1 MALKEKNPTPT
12 NIVEQIQKQAPQGP
26 PSNPQPPPQSQ
37 PKGATTF
44 SSEELK
50 QIQDLQKE
58 MNRLIF
64 NFGQLKMS
72 EIKLDS
78 SRKTLESNL
87 NELEKK
93 EKNLAS
99 ALNKKYGK
107 GTLDI
112 ETGNFVPIK

>member
-12 NIVEQIQKQAPQGP
+12 NIVEQIQKQVPQGP
-26 PSNPQPPPQSQ
+26 PSNPQPPLQ

-72 EIKLDS
+72 EIKLES

-87 NELEKK
+87 GELEKK
-93 EKNLAS
+93 EKNLANT
-99 ALNKKYGK
+99 LNKKYGK

-112 ETGNFVPIK
+112 ETGKFIPTE